1 MKLPFIKSFCIDTD
15 ALITLKT
22 FYPKK
27 EPAFKAIWEEI
38 EKLIKEGNM
47 FTIKFVEEEIK
58 KYQGKDDFLKKWVK
72 ARKKHFIVPVNG
84 EIWEAGQKIIREHPE
99 LLDQKKL
106 ANNEPEADPFLI
118 ALAYSRG
125 ATIITQENKEKPNKI
140 PTVASYY
147 QIRCISLFEFFNEQG
162 LTFVKK

>member
-15 ALITLKT
+15 ALIILKT

-47 FTIKFVEEEIK
+47 FTIKFVEEEIE

-125 ATIITQENKEKPNKI
+125 AIIITQESKTNPNKI
-140 PTVASYY
+140 PMIAGYY
-147 QIRCISLFEFFNEQG
+147 QIPCINLFEFFNEQR
-162 LTFVKK
+162 LEFIKK